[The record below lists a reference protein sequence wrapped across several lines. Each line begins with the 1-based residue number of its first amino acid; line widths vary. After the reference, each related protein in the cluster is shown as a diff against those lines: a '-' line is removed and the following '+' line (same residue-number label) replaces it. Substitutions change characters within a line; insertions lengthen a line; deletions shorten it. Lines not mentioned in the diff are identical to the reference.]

1 MVEVMKTMVTSFKQS
16 HAITAAGHH
25 WPMPPPETPGH
36 AQEILGQSLV
46 GSLLLAPIEPMSLA
60 LVDRFFTTEQPG
72 KQMKLLDI
80 DKFLSSCEL
89 FFSSTYF
96 EV

>member
-1 MVEVMKTMVTSFKQS
+1 MSDSFLTLWTVAHQGPLS
-16 HAITAAGHH
+16 MQFARQGY
-25 WPMPPPETPGH
+25 WNGFPFPSPGDLPNPE
-36 AQEILGQSLV
+36 
-46 GSLLLAPIEPMSLA
+46 IEPMSLA
-60 LVDRFFTTEQPG
+60 LVDRFFTSEQPG

-80 DKFLSSCEL
+80 DNFLSSCEL

>member
-1 MVEVMKTMVTSFKQS
+1 MDLAHQGPLSMEFPRQGYWNGFPFPSP
-16 HAITAAGHH
+16 GDL
-25 WPMPPPETPGH
+25 PNPE
-36 AQEILGQSLV
+36 
-46 GSLLLAPIEPMSLA
+46 IEPMSLA

-96 EV
+96 EVWILDLKW